1 MTTTFKRFNSPAQ
14 AEWEIVDGVL
24 HGDISGNEYKF
35 EMALASIG
43 EAQFTF
49 QLILQQGAQRIPLAE
64 SSFSVNR
71 QEFDVYT
78 STVRGIDPAS
88 RSGDKLLLAAD
99 INCNGCGIL
108 FGDSQVWIPGVRR

>member
-1 MTTTFKRFNSPAQ
+1 MITFFRRFDSPTQ
-14 AEWEIVDGVL
+14 AEWEIVDGAL
-24 HGDISGNEYKF
+24 RGDISGNEYKF
-35 EMALASIG
+35 EMALSSTG
-43 EAQFTF
+43 EARFTF
-49 QLILQQGAQRIPLAE
+49 QLILQQGTQRIPLAE
-64 SSFSVNR
+64 SSFSVNS

-108 FGDSQVWIPGVRR
+108 FEDSQVWIPGVRR